1 MNNPT
6 LKALLTNPNHF
17 FACGFGSG
25 LAPKAPGTAGT
36 LVAIPIF
43 WVIQDLSWPLYVSW
57 LLVTFVLGVVW
68 CGRSSRALGVH
79 DHGGIVWD
87 EMVGYWLTMFF
98 APAGWQW
105 MLLGFILFR
114 FFDIL
119 KPWPIGAVDRRVHG
133 GFGIMIDDVLA
144 GVYAWISLQA
154 LAWFL

>member
-1 MNNPT
+1 M
-6 LKALLTNPNHF
+6 
-17 FACGFGSG
+17 
-25 LAPKAPGTAGT
+25 
-36 LVAIPIF
+36 AIPIF

>member
-17 FACGFGSG
+17 FAFGFGSG
-25 LAPKAPGTAGT
+25 LAPRAPGTVGT

>member
-17 FACGFGSG
+17 FAFGFGSG
-25 LAPKAPGTAGT
+25 LARKAPGTAGT